1 LDEEVMRTLP
11 LADELFLIGHD
22 EYTGKS
28 IVNAELLDTGLAG
41 AVLGELLLDDRIIV
55 DEGRVSIRDPRPI
68 GESVTDAALVEIRK
82 QQETHPVRAWVEYL
96 RDEVREVVG
105 RRVIATGLVRREQ
118 SRALLRTVVRFP
130 AVDTVAA
137 AGPKVRVRYILERAE
152 TIDLHTATLAV
163 LVRTTRLEA
172 SLVLDPARGDPIA
185 EVLAGLPP
193 DIRMLVTGVDAA
205 VAAIALTI
213 RR

>member
-1 LDEEVMRTLP
+1 
-11 LADELFLIGHD
+11 LIGHD

-28 IVNAELLDTGLAG
+28 IVNAEILDTGLAG
-41 AVLGELLLDDRIIV
+41 AVLGELLLDDRISIA
-55 DEGRVSIRDPRPI
+55 EGKIGIRDPRPI

-82 QQETHPVRAWVEYL
+82 QRDRHPVRAWVEYL

-105 RRVIATGLVRREQ
+105 RRVTATGLVRREQ
-118 SRALLRTVVRFP
+118 SRSLLRSVVRFP
-130 AVDTVAA
+130 ATDTIAA

-152 TIDLHTATLAV
+152 AIDLHTATLAV
-163 LVRTTRLEA
+163 LIRTTRLEA
-172 SLVLDPARGDPIA
+172 SLVLDPSRGDPIG
-185 EVLAGLPP
+185 EVIDGLPA
-193 DIRMLVTGVDAA
+193 DVKMLIAGVDAA